1 MTNIGPMIK
10 KIRVNKQMKKRE
22 LYEGIVSK
30 SFSYYFEKGEY
41 DINFSRLYCILQRLN
56 IDLEEL
62 LFISSGYL
70 YQTPHNTVYAIMDSF
85 QSDTDSL
92 HKIFEE
98 NYFKRDRYHK
108 YLGSLSYALYAS
120 KKGYPVNDD
129 ITEGLIDY
137 FMHLNFWTLNDIE
150 LCSYA
155 YIVFN
160 AIFQKDRV
168 AFDKITKNILNYLE
182 LYYQA
187 NFQIEKVEIILCEF
201 YWNCSQV
208 FWTNNEIEKG
218 KRWQDSFLS
227 KFTDLHSINS
237 HLNIKCV
244 NLIFNFFDKEK
255 HSQSVKEYKEM
266 MTFLCEMLP
275 SDHNKQ
281 LIEVGQFFEN
291 YSQRYFDSLSR
302 R

>member
-1 MTNIGPMIK
+1 MMTNIGSMIK

-30 SFSYYFEKGEY
+30 SFSYYFERGEY

-56 IDLEEL
+56 IDIEEL
-62 LFISSGYL
+62 LFISSDYL
-70 YQTPHNTVYAIMDSF
+70 YQPPHNTVYAIMDSF
-85 QSDTDSL
+85 QSDIDSL

-120 KKGYPVNDD
+120 KKGLPVNDD

-137 FMHLNFWTLNDIE
+137 FMQLNCWTLNDIE

-168 AFDKITKNILNYLE
+168 AFDKITENILNHLE
-182 LYYQA
+182 VYYQA
-187 NFQIEKVEIILCEF
+187 DFQIEKVEVILCEF
-201 YWNCSQV
+201 YWNCAQV
-208 FWTNNEIEKG
+208 FWINNEIKRG
-218 KRWQDSFLS
+218 KRWQDSFLG
-227 KFTDLHSINS
+227 KFNDLHSIHS

-244 NLIFNFFDKEK
+244 NLIFD
-255 HSQSVKEYKEM
+255 
-266 MTFLCEMLP
+266 FLIRK
-275 SDHNKQ
+275 NTTK
-281 LIEVGQFFEN
+281 V
-291 YSQRYFDSLSR
+291 SR
-302 R
+302 SIKK